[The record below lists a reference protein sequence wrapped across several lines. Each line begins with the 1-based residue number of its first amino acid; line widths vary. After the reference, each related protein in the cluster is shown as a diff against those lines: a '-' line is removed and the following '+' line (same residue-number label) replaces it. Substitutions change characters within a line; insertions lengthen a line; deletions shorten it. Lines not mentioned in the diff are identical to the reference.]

1 MRLNGELQTPAPWSV
16 VQTTEAK
23 GRLKALQDAGESF
36 VLPCGVLLLCSKS
49 HLMSSEDDERK
60 AKEAALNELE
70 GYIYKVK
77 NRILDDEDK
86 LKAVSTDEQRQ
97 EVLDLASATE
107 DWLYDEGRNQKVEV
121 YRTKQADLRL
131 GSLLALHLSASL
143 NAVVI

>member
-1 MRLNGELQTPAPWSV
+1 MASV
-16 VQTTEAK
+16 IV
-23 GRLKALQDAGESF
+23 LDASY
-36 VLPCGVLLLCSKS
+36 
-49 HLMSSEDDERK
+49 LMSSEDDERK

-131 GSLLALHLSASL
+131 GSLLALHL
-143 NAVVI
+143 